1 MKKILV
7 LLAMLAVM
15 SPALAA
21 EKYAS
26 VDLDKVLRSYTTT
39 ARINADLQKEEADI
53 RVFVLDAQKRVVS
66 AKTDAEKKSLE
77 DRFNKELQVKVD
89 ALQKKKVDALR
100 AIEADV
106 KAAIDKVG
114 KSGAYSLILT
124 SNNTLY
130 GTVDISDQIIKI
142 LNTAK

>member
-7 LLAMLAVM
+7 LLAMFTM
-15 SPALAA
+15 MTPAFAA

-39 ARINADLQKEEADI
+39 ARINADLQREESAI
-53 RVFVLDAQKRVVS
+53 RVFVLDAQKKVVS

-77 DRFNKELQVKVD
+77 ERFNKELQTKVD
-89 ALQKKKVDALR
+89 TLQKKKVDALR

-106 KAAIDKVG
+106 KAAINKVG
-114 KSGAYSLILT
+114 QSGSYTLILT

-142 LNTAK
+142 LNTK

>member
-7 LLAMLAVM
+7 LLAMFTMMA
-15 SPALAA
+15 PAFAA

-39 ARINADLQKEEADI
+39 AKINADLQKEEADI

-77 DRFNKELQVKVD
+77 DKYNKELQVKVD

-100 AIEADV
+100 TIEADV

-124 SNNTLY
+124 NNNALY
-130 GTVDISDQIIKI
+130 GTVDISDQIIKV
-142 LNTAK
+142 LNAAK

>member
-26 VDLDKVLRSYTTT
+26 VELDKVLRSYTTT